1 MGLRRHLLLPL
12 LLFSLASGDFLNKM
26 VPDVDFDHEECDGD
40 ACFPKNQV
48 LNIDRT
54 KRSSSG
60 LTYHERSLAY
70 ASTKDMLDVCLP
82 KVDKNNVADWFE
94 SCDDKKME
102 DVCVFAKRGWL
113 IKDASSSESVADV
126 NLLKQIFG
134 KLEGGEEARK
144 ECLNEQEENEVF
156 DEDYW
161 YDYYDYYDAYDYLA
175 RSKRSAGKKDKNK
188 NAGKGNGGRRK
199 GRKNKK
205 NDKNKKGKK
214 KNNKRAKRKNKNK
227 GNKNKGNK
235 KGNRKNKKKSNM
247 GRNRKND
254 KNKKDKEKKN
264 KGKKDKEKEG
274 RKYVSNDKGAGKD
287 KENNND
293 KVNKRLAQLGFS
305 KVPKKST
312 LDGLNC
318 LWDRFQDLFIRC
330 GEKTVSDSP

>member
-94 SCDDKKME
+94 SCNDKKME

-188 NAGKGNGGRRK
+188 NTTGKGNGGKKK
-199 GRKNKK
+199 GRKNNK

-227 GNKNKGNK
+227 GNK
-235 KGNRKNKKKSNM
+235 KGNRKNNKKSKKG

-264 KGKKDKEKEG
+264 KGKKGKEKEE

-287 KENNND
+287 KEKNDD